1 MLAMAIVL
9 IPLLIFVRDGHER
22 VKDFLSLTS
31 ENAQKTESVHGRKD
45 SDSRQESSTR
55 IDEV

>member
-1 MLAMAIVL
+1 MAIVL